1 MSADKR
7 YTTIQFRRGN
17 NAEFAGKIL
26 ASGEP
31 AFALDTSTL
40 KIGDG
45 TTTWAS
51 LSGLVGGAGGGIS
64 SISQDGTPVLGGDL
78 NLDTHA
84 IAIDC
89 KNETGSTINVGTP
102 VYVSGYYSANG
113 KASIAPAKANDP
125 AKMPAIGL
133 LTSSLDSGDEGTVD
147 VFGVASHLN
156 TNSFD
161 VGDTVYVDPTGGLT
175 DTRPTGLNE
184 LVQNMGRVLRKDSSQ
199 GKIIILGP
207 GRTNDVPNSGTYAA
221 LQVGGNDVVISSTSA
236 AGGGS
241 GVNNM
246 VKISQ
251 SEYDALVAPDS
262 GTVYFIV

>member
-17 NAEFAGKIL
+17 NAEFSGKVL

-31 AFALDTSTL
+31 AFAIDTSTL

-45 TTTWAS
+45 STTWAS

-64 SISQDGTPVLGGDL
+64 SISQDGAPILGGDL

-89 KNETGSTINVGTP
+89 KNETGSTINIGTP
-102 VYVSGYYSANG
+102 VYVSGYFSANG
-113 KASIAPAKANDP
+113 KASIAPAIANDP
-125 AKMPAIGL
+125 SKMPAIGL
-133 LTSSLDSGDEGTVD
+133 LTSSLDSGDEGAVD
-147 VFGVASHLN
+147 IFGVASQLN

-175 DTRPTGLNE
+175 DIRPTGLNE

-199 GKIIILGP
+199 GKIIVLGP

-221 LQVGGNDVVISSTSA
+221 LQVGGDDVVISSTGI
-236 AGGGS
+236 AGGGAS
-241 GVNNM
+241 VNNI
-246 VKISQ
+246 VQISQ
-251 SEYDALVAPDS
+251 EDFDGLSSVDS
-262 GTVYFIV
+262 NTIYFIS